1 MERQTKKVKKEM
13 KSENKNSMMHL
24 AQVVFQS
31 ISNASWK
38 KIMKVYFVSVFFLA
52 TGIAFL
58 FAYTAARDNEIVK
71 NAAEK
76 LSKERQEE
84 SLRDMIVTPKVQED
98 LYELVHLLDAD
109 RAFVF
114 ELHNGKKNTSGLPF
128 RFADMTY
135 EEVNDAR
142 KGFRV
147 AMNFQDI
154 PLTLYKYPH
163 YLQRE
168 KMFIGS
174 VDEIAKIDNEFAE
187 HIRSIG
193 GEYLAMIYMSSKGLP
208 IGFLCVSFHDSD
220 EVPDNKFIES
230 KLREYD
236 RLISNMLDLSTYKD
250 GQITEVS
257 EYGKDN

>member
-1 MERQTKKVKKEM
+1 M
-13 KSENKNSMMHL
+13 KNEVNDAKL
-24 AQVVFQS
+24 RWLQIGFQS
-31 ISNASWK
+31 IANASWK
-38 KIMKVYFVSVFFLA
+38 NILKVYFVSCFFLA
-52 TGIAFL
+52 TAIAFL
-58 FAYTAARDNEIVK
+58 FAYTAVRDNELVK
-71 NAAEK
+71 SAAEK
-76 LSKERQEE
+76 FSKERQEE
-84 SLRDMIVTPKVQED
+84 SLRDLVVTPKVQEE
-98 LYELVHLLDAD
+98 LYELVHILNAD

-135 EEVNDAR
+135 EEVNDAK

-174 VDEIAKIDNEFAE
+174 VDEIAKVDEEFAN
-187 HIRSIG
+187 HIKGIG

-208 IGFLCVSFHDSD
+208 IGFLCVSFHDTEGMPS
-220 EVPDNKFIES
+220 NKMIES
-230 KLREYD
+230 KLTEYD
-236 RLISNMLDLSTYKD
+236 RLISNMLDLSTYKVD
-250 GQITEVS
+250 VNTVP
-257 EYGKDN
+257 YGEDS